1 MEISNSHSRTPYSTS
16 PHEQSQLIENE
27 PKLERE
33 KDLSMQKLAD
43 DVVTIQSGNFETMA
57 GGGGGTRPPKDPEQP
72 KDDPK

>member
-16 PHEQSQLIENE
+16 PLEQSQLIENE

-57 GGGGGTRPPKDPEQP
+57 GGGGGTLPPKDPEE
-72 KDDPK
+72 KDDIK